1 VPEKLE
7 PVTRFFLLLLAGGH
21 EVAGGLKI
29 TPFRRHE
36 RNFVTRSTGSG
47 TYQRNVAHPLDLASH
62 RSGQLVHDQTTPANR
77 HDSPMKMKLIP
88 SAPSTRGTSVT
99 TTLITALLALG
110 SIAVQAAA
118 VPLLLDDYSDPT
130 RNKNGIERL
139 LIDDKAAGSK
149 SHATQK
155 CENGVLAVKGDL
167 VPGRGVPAF
176 ISQVSLLSAD
186 GKPKDLT
193 GYQGVRLRVKV
204 TKGILYVQVG
214 SSEIDNFDYHTGA
227 PIAGKRGEFQEVR
240 IPFKEMKRAWSAQTV
255 LNLKSI
261 TSVNLVSFATATDA
275 FAYEVDEIGFY

>member
-1 VPEKLE
+1 
-7 PVTRFFLLLLAGGH
+7 
-21 EVAGGLKI
+21 
-29 TPFRRHE
+29 
-36 RNFVTRSTGSG
+36 
-47 TYQRNVAHPLDLASH
+47 
-62 RSGQLVHDQTTPANR
+62 
-77 HDSPMKMKLIP
+77 MKMKLIP
-88 SAPSTRGTSVT
+88 SASSTRRTPVT

-110 SIAVQAAA
+110 AIAAPAAPA
-118 VPLLLDDYSDPT
+118 PMLLDDYSDST

-149 SHATQK
+149 SQATQK

-193 GYQGVRLRVKV
+193 GYQGVRLRVKL
-204 TKGILYVQVG
+204 TKGILCVQVG
-214 SSEIDNFDYHTGA
+214 TAEIANFDYHTGA

-240 IPFKEMKRAWSAQTV
+240 IPFKDMKRAWSEQTV

-261 TSVNLVSFATATDA
+261 TSVNLVSFGLARDA